1 METEINKTAAVR
13 RKISGRIRKDLV
25 AWLLILPSVILFAV
39 FFWQPIISSVRLS
52 FFKTKGFEA
61 TAFVGLDNYIKVFS
75 DSNFLQALINSLKYV
90 FWSLLLGLPL
100 PIISAILLNEM
111 RRAKGLF
118 RMGVYFPCM
127 VPGIAT
133 AFMWAIM
140 MDSSATGLFNIILE
154 NLGFEPSQWLQNAS
168 MTIPLI
174 VMTMTWRSFGSTT
187 ILYLANLQSVN
198 HELYEAAELDGAG
211 IIRKIIHIT
220 LPHMKGLIKVLA
232 VLQIINVFKV
242 FQEPLAMTSGG
253 PGNASVSLAMV
264 SYQYAF
270 NYFQIDRSVA
280 MSVVICIM
288 LAIFTSIYFKVTAEE
303 D

>member
-1 METEINKTAAVR
+1 MKTGINKTAAAR
-13 RKISGRIRKDLV
+13 HKIAVRIRKDIV
-25 AWLLILPSVILFAV
+25 AWLLILPSVILFTV
-39 FFWQPIISSVRLS
+39 FFWQPIVSSVRLS
-52 FFKTKGFEA
+52 FYKTQGFEA
-61 TAFVGLDNYIKVFS
+61 TNFVGLDNYIKVFS
-75 DSNFLQALINSLKYV
+75 DSNFLQALINSVKYV
-90 FWSLLLGLPL
+90 FWSILLGLPL

-111 RRAKGLF
+111 RRTKGLF

-140 MDSSATGLFNIILE
+140 MDSGSTGLFNIILQS
-154 NLGFEPSQWLQNAS
+154 LGLEPSQWLQNSS

-174 VMTMTWRSFGSTT
+174 VMTMVWRSFGSNT

-198 HELYEAAELDGAG
+198 TELYEAAELDGAG
-211 IIRKIIHIT
+211 IFRKIIHIT

-288 LAIFTSIYFKVTAEE
+288 LTIFTTIYFKITAEE